1 MERFWQQCI
10 FNVLRCDPE
19 VLYFLIIETLF
30 SSQHTER
37 GALYCPTREYIEVIM
52 FKTFNVP
59 NLYITVQPV
68 LALAAGYTTT
78 KFSEQSLAFLFL

>member
-1 MERFWQQCI
+1 
-10 FNVLRCDPE
+10 
-19 VLYFLIIETLF
+19 
-30 SSQHTER
+30 
-37 GALYCPTREYIEVIM
+37 M